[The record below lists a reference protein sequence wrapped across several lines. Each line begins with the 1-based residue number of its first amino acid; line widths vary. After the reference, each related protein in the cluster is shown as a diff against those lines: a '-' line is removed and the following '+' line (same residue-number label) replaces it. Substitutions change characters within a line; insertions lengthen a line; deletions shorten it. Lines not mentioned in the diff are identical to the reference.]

1 MDQITFEGNR
11 PRARATPIGKT
22 AVVVGAGIAGLTAA
36 GALADGFEQIVVL
49 DRDPLPDNPMHRP
62 STPQSR
68 HSHGLLVG
76 GLLAQDALFPG
87 IAEDFANAGAVPVR
101 INRDLRERDFGQSAL
116 AMSRPLLEFT
126 LRVRAAQLPNVT
138 FRPGTRVIGLIREQN
153 ARRVTG
159 VRCTAVDGH
168 GIETLP
174 ADLVIDA
181 SGRGHLTAAV
191 LQCMGHER
199 PRETAVGIDL
209 RYTTAVLPVPDDAP
223 ADWKLVLTH
232 HDAPRSSRRAILLP
246 MEGDRWMLSTMGRG
260 KQEPPAD
267 WDSLLRFLRQLTT
280 PTIYN
285 AVRKLTPMGELTRFA
300 FTESIWRHFE
310 EVEAFPDG
318 LIPIGDAICRFNPLY
333 GQGMTVASKAA
344 HLLHGM
350 LASRASEHDPLD
362 GLGRAFLAEATPL
375 IETPWMMAAI
385 PDFVFPETR
394 GERPVDLEE
403 RLRFAGALSRV
414 AARDA
419 AVQRLVVE
427 VWHMLRPRSAYQDPE
442 LVRLIEEEM
451 AMA

>member
-1 MDQITFEGNR
+1 
-11 PRARATPIGKT
+11 
-22 AVVVGAGIAGLTAA
+22 
-36 GALADGFEQIVVL
+36 
-49 DRDPLPDNPMHRP
+49 
-62 STPQSR
+62 
-68 HSHGLLVG
+68 
-76 GLLAQDALFPG
+76 
-87 IAEDFANAGAVPVR
+87 
-101 INRDLRERDFGQSAL
+101 
-116 AMSRPLLEFT
+116 
-126 LRVRAAQLPNVT
+126 
-138 FRPGTRVIGLIREQN
+138 
-153 ARRVTG
+153 
-159 VRCTAVDGH
+159 VRCTPVDGH

-199 PRETAVGIDL
+199 PRETTIGIDL
-209 RYTTAVLPVPDDAP
+209 RYTTAVLPVPEDAP

-267 WDSLLRFLRQLTT
+267 WGSLLRFLRQLTT

-285 AVRKLTPMGELTRFA
+285 AVRNLTPMGELMRFA

-310 EVEAFPDG
+310 EVEVFPDG

-333 GQGMTVASKAA
+333 GQGMTVASKEA

-350 LASRASEHDPLD
+350 LASRASEHDPLE

-394 GERPVDLEE
+394 GERPVNLEE
-403 RLRFAGALSRV
+403 RLRFAGALSRI

-419 AVQRLVVE
+419 AVQRLVIE